1 MRAFPPPSSG
11 TARLVSREAAVGCNS
26 LDGRSLLLD
35 PCVSPAGVEDPATST
50 NLDKSIGRPDA
61 DVYLRCADCVLCLHQ
76 AAKRMRSTQV
86 GLSRGTSAGYSEIC
100 RSAQQTLSVVPMY
113 VRDPT
118 DGRARRERDETD
130 GSTYLDSLMY
140 VDFSAYPVYRPY
152 RATASFSHPLS
163 LSCFLAVGALVGRA
177 TPTCTMCTHVEM
189 TCRVSKA

>member
-118 DGRARRERDETD
+118 DGRPGETKQTARPTSTRSCMSTSPRTRYTGPTARPRPSHTHYRYLASWPLAHSWGER
-130 GSTYLDSLMY
+130 L
-140 VDFSAYPVYRPY
+140 P
-152 RATASFSHPLS
+152 H
-163 LSCFLAVGALVGRA
+163 ALCAHMSR
-177 TPTCTMCTHVEM
+177 
-189 TCRVSKA
+189 